1 MTLCNQCPRT
11 CNANRTAIPGFCGVK
26 AEFRLARAG
35 LHYWEEPCICGTSG
49 SGAIFFSGCNMRCIF
64 CQNKEISQGGT
75 GKTVSSRRLRE
86 IFYKLKNAG
95 AQNLNLITPTHYTQ
109 QLVPLLRD
117 APLPVVWN
125 SSGYES
131 VSSLK
136 LLEGNV
142 DVYLPDLKFSMIE
155 PAQKYAGAPDYFE
168 TAAKAITEMFRQ
180 TGPYQIK
187 DGLLQ
192 RGVLIRHL
200 ILPGNL
206 ENTLGVIDWIRS
218 IFRPGDVL
226 FSLMSQY
233 TPYASMPFAEL
244 NRRITKKEYIIA
256 RNYMLKKG
264 LTEGFVQELSSAK
277 EEYTPAFDLS
287 GL

>member
-1 MTLCNQCPRT
+1 MTLCNLCPRA
-11 CNANRTAIPGFCGVK
+11 CNADRTAAPGFCGVK
-26 AEFRLARAG
+26 DGFKLARAG
-35 LHYWEEPCICGTSG
+35 LHHWEEPCISGTSG

-64 CQNKEISQGGT
+64 CQNKEISSDGT

-86 IFYKLKNAG
+86 IFYELKNAG
-95 AQNLNLITPTHYTQ
+95 AHNLNLITPTHYTQ
-109 QLVPLLRD
+109 QLAPLLKD

-136 LLEGNV
+136 LLEGSV
-142 DVYLPDLKFSMIE
+142 DVYLPDLKFSMNE
-155 PAQKYAGAPDYFE
+155 PAQKYAHAPNYFE
-168 TAAKAITEMFRQ
+168 AAAKAIIEMFRQ

-200 ILPGNL
+200 ILPGNM
-206 ENTLGVIDWIRS
+206 ENTLGVIDWIS
-218 IFRPGDVL
+218 SVFRPGDVL

-233 TPYASMPFAEL
+233 TPYFSMPFAEL
-244 NRRITKKEYIIA
+244 NRKITKKEYITA

-264 LTEGFVQELSSAK
+264 LTQGFVQELSSAK